1 MKNPEGSDKVWGAGR
16 SLNPKLQ
23 KVVKAGC
30 GNPGCK
36 KFGAMSQER
45 EYNFKSPGEPTGGS
59 ILNIVCGTRSV
70 DSRKLSRKG
79 RGAGDQLH
87 LEAERKYRI
96 WREYQGQINSL

>member
-45 EYNFKSPGEPTGGS
+45 EYNFTARALVNPQ
-59 ILNIVCGTRSV
+59 VV
-70 DSRKLSRKG
+70 
-79 RGAGDQLH
+79 AF
-87 LEAERKYRI
+87 
-96 WREYQGQINSL
+96 